1 MTCSKDAVYD
11 QMLLFPMKESVSPH
25 APLWVKK
32 NVHTHTLKITFVRWK
47 NEIKLLKSKIFKK
60 WPNWKNGQINFF
72 LIRAS
77 LFLKWRT

>member
-11 QMLLFPMKESVSPH
+11 LMLLFPMKESVSPH

-32 NVHTHTLKITFVRWK
+32 MFILILSKLLLLGGK

-77 LFLKWRT
+77 LF